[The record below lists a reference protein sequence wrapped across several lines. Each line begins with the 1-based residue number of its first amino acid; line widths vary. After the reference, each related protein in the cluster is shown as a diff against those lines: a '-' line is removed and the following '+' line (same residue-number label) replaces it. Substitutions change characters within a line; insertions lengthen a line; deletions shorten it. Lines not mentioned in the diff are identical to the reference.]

1 MPTIYNH
8 EIPSWDG
15 KLTVDGNNHYPY
27 TVSNNSIVPSITA
40 TDFGKDT
47 GFMKRLVESY
57 LEEHCHGITLD
68 EVLELIRKHQ
78 PERLL

>member
-1 MPTIYNH
+1 MSTIYNH
-8 EIPSWDG
+8 EITSWDS
-15 KLTVDGNNHYPY
+15 PY
-27 TVSNNSIVPSITA
+27 TVSNHSIGPSITA

-47 GFMKRLVESY
+47 GFLKHLVESY

-68 EVLELIRKHQ
+68 EILELIRKHQ

>member
-8 EIPSWDG
+8 KIPSWDS
-15 KLTVDGNNHYPY
+15 PY
-27 TVSNNSIVPSITA
+27 TIANDIGPSITA

>member
-8 EIPSWDG
+8 ETPSWDG
-15 KLTVDGNNHYPY
+15 KLTVDGNNPYPY
-27 TVSNNSIVPSITA
+27 TVSNHSIGPSIIPV
-40 TDFGKDT
+40 DDRRDN

-57 LEEHCHGITLD
+57 LEEHYHGITLD